1 MILLTFN
8 INLTRLRKE
17 KGLSQE
23 QLALEIGVSRQSIS
37 KWERGVSQPEL
48 SNIDK
53 ICEVL
58 EITPNELMGYI
69 DERSHKEKSK
79 NISKSQLFVV
89 FVIVVLLFV
98 CIFAVVRHNKEE
110 YHGFYVNDF
119 QMETI
124 KEDYNTKTYLISFVP
139 SIINNDFEYSI
150 MVEYESN
157 KKEVYDAYLKNS
169 LCLSEITISSSD
181 DAVVYAQIKVENLIF
196 TSPLV
201 NVIAP
206 REVIE

>member
-1 MILLTFN
+1 MAFN
-8 INLTRLRKE
+8 TNLARLRKE

-37 KWERGVSQPEL
+37 KWERGSSQPEL

-58 EITPNELMGYI
+58 ETTPNELMGYI
-69 DERSHKEKSK
+69 DERVHKKTIK
-79 NISKSQLFVV
+79 TLPRNKIMA
-89 FVIVVLLFV
+89 IVVITLLLFA
-98 CIFAVVRHNKEE
+98 CLFTAISHNKEE
-110 YHGFYVNDF
+110 YHGFYINDF
-119 QMETI
+119 QMENI
-124 KEDYNTKTYLISFVP
+124 KQDKTTKTYLLSFVP
-139 SIINNDFEYSI
+139 SIINNEFDYSI
-150 MVEYESN
+150 MVEYEDG

-169 LCLSEITISSSD
+169 LCLSEITISAHD
-181 DAVVYAQIKVENLIF
+181 DAIVYAQIKVENLIF

-201 NVIAP
+201 NVLAP

>member
-1 MILLTFN
+1 M
-8 INLTRLRKE
+8 RKE

-48 SNIDK
+48 SNIDR

-69 DERSHKEKSK
+69 DERSQKEKSK
-79 NISKSQLFVV
+79 KLSKSQLFVV

-98 CIFAVVRHNKEE
+98 CIFAVVRDNKEE

-124 KEDYNTKTYLISFVP
+124 KEDYHTKTYLISFVP

-150 MVEYESN
+150 IVEYESN

-169 LCLSEITISSSD
+169 LCLSEITISASD